1 MGMRARLFFGISVFL
16 LLGSLLSLVVT
27 LRDIGRSSGLV
38 VHCYKVLDTTD
49 SLVSMLKDAETG
61 QRAFVPAG
69 RSHNLAPFI
78 GTFPQVRTQLA
89 ALRSVVGDGA
99 EKKDLPQI
107 EALIS
112 ARYAELLA
120 TLEQQAR
127 SKRRAEADEAA
138 MTNGGGVTMHRLRGA
153 IGRLDQKEQA
163 LLAKRTR
170 SLAAAQQRALIIIY
184 ATAFA
189 VACTALLAAF
199 LFFRRGRQTEKV
211 LAGALENIVEGR
223 TALTE
228 RERQLT
234 AALSHEKV
242 VVRELHHRVKN
253 NLQMMTSFL
262 QIRARAQGGK
272 IGGELEGLAVRMRA
286 LALVQAHIYRT
297 DTFDH
302 VDFAGTLSD
311 IAEQIVASHGGD
323 NVTLIRELDG
333 PLELN
338 VSRAVPLG
346 LICCELMMNA
356 MNHAWPEGQRGT
368 LRVRLRTKSTP
379 LEIEIR
385 DDGTGFVPDEA
396 GQGLGTILLRR
407 LTGEAGAAVSIDSR
421 PGAGT
426 TATLRFSRAV
436 RISDQAA

>member
-1 MGMRARLFFGISVFL
+1 MRARLFFGISIFL

-27 LRDIGRSSGLV
+27 LRDIGRSSSLV
-38 VHCYKVLDTTD
+38 VHCYRVMDTTD
-49 SLVSMLKDAETG
+49 HLYSMLKDTETG
-61 QRAFVPAG
+61 QRGLRPTG
-69 RSHNLAPFI
+69 RSHILAPFI
-78 GTFPQVRTQLA
+78 NTIPQIRSRLA
-89 ALRSVVGDGA
+89 ELRSLVGDGA
-99 EKKDLPQI
+99 GNKDRPQI
-107 EALIS
+107 AALITAS
-112 ARYAELLA
+112 YAEVLA

-127 SKRRAEADEAA
+127 TKRGAEAHEAA
-138 MTNGGGVTMHRLRGA
+138 MTNGGGATMNRVRVAKDSLDQEEQA
-153 IGRLDQKEQA
+153 RLDKG
-163 LLAKRTR
+163 TR
-170 SLAAAQQRALIIIY
+170 SLEAAQQRALIIIY

-189 VACTALLAAF
+189 VAGTALLAAF

-211 LAGALENIVEGR
+211 LAGALENVVEGR
-223 TALTE
+223 SALSE

-262 QIRARAQGGK
+262 QIRARAQGGE

-302 VDFAGTLSD
+302 VDFAGTLAE

-323 NVTLIRELDG
+323 NVTLIRDLDG

-346 LICCELMMNA
+346 LICCEIMMNA

-368 LRVRLRTKSTP
+368 LRVSLRTKSTP

-385 DDGTGFVPDEA
+385 DDGAGFVPDDA
-396 GQGLGTILLRR
+396 GHGLGTILLRR
-407 LTGEAGAAVSIDSR
+407 LTGEAGAAVSIDSS

-426 TATLRFSRAV
+426 TATVRFTRAV
-436 RISDQAA
+436 RISEQAA